1 MQKINIMITFT
12 IALVILLL
20 GYFIYGKYIDR
31 VFGSDEKRVTPVVA
45 HPDGV
50 DFVQLPSWK
59 IFMIQFLN
67 IAGLGPIFGAI
78 MGARYGTSSYIWI
91 VFGTIF
97 AGAVHDYMSGMISLR
112 NKGASLPQIVGM
124 YLGTTVEK
132 LMIVF
137 ITVLMILV
145 GAVFVSQPAD
155 LLAMLTPKSLD
166 VYFWIIVIFIYY
178 LIATMFPVDKII
190 GKFYPIFAFAL
201 LFMAI
206 GIMIELF
213 VERPD
218 LPEMW
223 EGFGTKYDHNHIFP
237 MMFVSIACG
246 AISGF
251 HATQSPMMARC
262 LRTEKHG
269 RPIFYGAMVAEG
281 IVALVWAAMATA
293 YYQKNGADQ
302 SAGQIVMNISQ
313 DSHGRIG
320 AILAMIGVIVAP
332 ITSGDTALRAGR
344 LIIADLMKMEQKTIL
359 NRLKICIPMFA
370 ATLGI
375 LIFSITNKD
384 GFAIIWRYFSWC
396 NQTLSVFTLW
406 AITVYL
412 SKERKNFFVS
422 LVPAMFMTCVTT
434 TYICVAKEGLQLPY
448 VCSCIIGGVVTLAV
462 VALFAVKRKKWMKN
476 SLV

>member
-1 MQKINIMITFT
+1 
-12 IALVILLL
+12 
-20 GYFIYGKYIDR
+20 
-31 VFGSDEKRVTPVVA
+31 
-45 HPDGV
+45 
-50 DFVQLPSWK
+50 
-59 IFMIQFLN
+59 
-67 IAGLGPIFGAI
+67 
-78 MGARYGTSSYIWI
+78 
-91 VFGTIF
+91 
-97 AGAVHDYMSGMISLR
+97 
-112 NKGASLPQIVGM
+112 
-124 YLGTTVEK
+124 
-132 LMIVF
+132 
-137 ITVLMILV
+137 
-145 GAVFVSQPAD
+145 
-155 LLAMLTPKSLD
+155 
-166 VYFWIIVIFIYY
+166 
-178 LIATMFPVDKII
+178 MFPVDKII

-206 GIMIELF
+206 GIMMELF

-262 LRTEKHG
+262 LRNEKHG

-370 ATLGI
+370 ATLGV

-384 GFAIIWRYFSWC
+384 GFDIIWRYFSWC